1 MTALVK
7 TLIPACPVEYL
18 VFTNIPFLDKNNP
31 DVYSTRFKEDFQP
44 CSSKKVEPVPPAITA
59 QVDHRDLRHI
69 KEYLSEATASY
80 HRHPLPQITR
90 TPRWAKLCT
99 NFKMQTDPG
108 EAASSFLTTQS
119 QKFQPQ
125 PFQAPPTPFRLTEAI
140 KKIEQEEKFP
150 ESTNKATFT
159 LHHGS
164 PVIKPTVKHL
174 EEGFP
179 TIKGDGCHRNI
190 ISQYKDS
197 FQGAWSQAAQLM
209 DKPSSVS
216 MGDPVKIVERETT
229 HAASFSRPTPCSQP
243 VVKHRLK
250 LNLGN
255 FSKAPWSSTSKE
267 AFCYHKIG
275 DPVVLT
281 RGTQQ
286 YSSFPK
292 GDTDMSRN
300 KERMSVTTTRISFS
314 ELNHTEHPVYAPG
327 PELMTKSNVQFS
339 PHRLS
344 GQYYTTTTKE
354 HYGKQEGERAR
365 PAIQLPCKILS
376 GSEPALT
383 LSTSKAHFLPFK
395 ARKQTP
401 CLSQQRSHIRFPLA
415 EQHFRTTHSEVYT
428 AKPLTLQCPANS
440 QYLSHFVMK

>member
-1 MTALVK
+1 MCFSV
-7 TLIPACPVEYL
+7 
-18 VFTNIPFLDKNNP
+18 
-31 DVYSTRFKEDFQP
+31 
-44 CSSKKVEPVPPAITA
+44 
-59 QVDHRDLRHI
+59 
-69 KEYLSEATASY
+69 
-80 HRHPLPQITR
+80 
-90 TPRWAKLCT
+90 
-99 NFKMQTDPG
+99 
-108 EAASSFLTTQS
+108 
-119 QKFQPQ
+119 
-125 PFQAPPTPFRLTEAI
+125 
-140 KKIEQEEKFP
+140 
-150 ESTNKATFT
+150 
-159 LHHGS
+159 
-164 PVIKPTVKHL
+164 

-197 FQGAWSQAAQLM
+197 FKGAWSQAAQLM

-314 ELNHTEHPVYAPG
+314 ELNHTERPVYAPG

-339 PHRLS
+339 PHCLS
-344 GQYYTTTTKE
+344 GHYYTTTTKE

-365 PAIQLPCKILS
+365 PAIQLPCKLLS

-401 CLSQQRSHIRFPLA
+401 CLSQQRSHIRFPVA
-415 EQHFRTTHSEVYT
+415 EQYFRTTHSEAYT
-428 AKPLTLQCPANS
+428 AKPLTLQHPANS